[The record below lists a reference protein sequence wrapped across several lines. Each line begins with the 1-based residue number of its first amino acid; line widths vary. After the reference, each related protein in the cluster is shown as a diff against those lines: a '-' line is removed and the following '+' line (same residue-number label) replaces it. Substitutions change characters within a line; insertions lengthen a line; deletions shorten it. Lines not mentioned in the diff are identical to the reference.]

1 MTARRCPSCGAE
13 VPEAGRH
20 CVDCGRPLGP
30 PVVPLAPCDRRGPT
44 LEVLRRLLLFVSLLG
59 GLSALLYQVPHVVV
73 LREHDF
79 ATEYLRGET
88 AQPITRFIDE
98 RLARAPVQGGSEWA
112 ALLAEVRSSARRLDG
127 VPAKAFGAKHPL
139 GADGHDLV
147 IVQQGPERAY
157 LGQRRLTPPEA
168 RRQMGVSLW
177 TCRPAL
183 PLAIG
188 CGCLGLL
195 SLLLL
200 RWRRRRAA
208 VRYRALE
215 IAMLDGLGYTIAA
228 GSSYFLLEALRGA
241 RGNPLGMVL
250 FLSVMG
256 LVALGVAAHA
266 ECMRVQ
272 ILPDRLRSFTLY
284 GAADFPFDSLVEA
297 GTTREPPHR
306 KLGLAMIALAP
317 LLGLSWLWGLR
328 LMMADDCLVL
338 QNAAGQRVRILTRF
352 STGMDELYAALR
364 AAGVSL
370 PATPRR

>member
-1 MTARRCPSCGAE
+1 MTAQRCPNCGAE
-13 VPEAGRH
+13 IPEAGRH
-20 CVDCGRPLGP
+20 CVNCGRPLGP
-30 PVVPLAPCDRRGPT
+30 PVIPLAPRDRRGPT
-44 LEVLRRLLLFVSLLG
+44 LEVLRRLLVFFSLLG
-59 GLSALLYQVPHVVV
+59 GFSALLYQVPHIVV

-88 AQPITRFIDE
+88 VQPITRFIDE
-98 RLARAPVQGGSEWA
+98 RLARAPVQGGPEWA

-127 VPAKAFGAKHPL
+127 APAKAFGAKHPL

-147 IVQQGPERAY
+147 IVQQGLERAY

-168 RRQMGVSLW
+168 RRQLAVSPW

-183 PLAIG
+183 PLAIA

-195 SLLLL
+195 SLLSL
-200 RWRRRRAA
+200 RWRRRHAA
-208 VRYRALE
+208 VRYRPLE
-215 IAMLDGLGYTIAA
+215 IAMLDALGYAIAA
-228 GSSYFLLEALRGA
+228 GGSYFVLEALRGTHGEA
-241 RGNPLGMVL
+241 LGMAV
-250 FLSVMG
+250 FFVVVG

-284 GAADFPFDSLVEA
+284 GAADFPYGSLVEA
-297 GTTREPPHR
+297 GTTREPTHR
-306 KLGLAMIALAP
+306 KFGLAMIALAP

-328 LMMADDCLVL
+328 LMMADDFLVL

-352 STGMDELYAALR
+352 STGMDELHAALR

-370 PATPRR
+370 SANPRR